1 MALNAL
7 LFPPSDILSSK
18 LLVKVD
24 EALFS
29 SGDVEEVL
37 ISSGD
42 VEEVL
47 ISSGDVESGV
57 WVSGDV
63 DADAGLVEGVVVG
76 LDVELEEE
84 ESFFSSSA
92 RRRDESKGLG
102 REYSIM
108 I

>member
-42 VEEVL
+42 VE
-47 ISSGDVESGV
+47 SGV
-57 WVSGDV
+57 CVSGDV

-102 REYSIM
+102 REYYRM

>member
-24 EALFS
+24 EALF
-29 SGDVEEVL
+29 
-37 ISSGD
+37 SSGD

-102 REYSIM
+102 REYYRM